1 MPTPSQHAFSEKV
14 VLVNGGTT
22 PIGRAVALQ
31 LALYGAFVIVSHPV
45 GDDALAD
52 IDELKSLGTLAATAP
67 FAASG
72 LSGAGEVKLKV
83 EELYG
88 RLDLLVNCTVLEAFG
103 DFASTS
109 EERFSEV
116 LEKSLKSTFFN
127 TRECLG
133 LMMNRP
139 KPKIVNIY
147 SACNGEDSV
156 SDLLLRSVNE
166 SIAELTRVL
175 ASELPA
181 HFRVNGIRV
190 SEKGSVKE
198 IDKGLDPELF
208 RPKSGV
214 DPDDVA
220 RTVLFLLSSEAAG
233 VNGQIL
239 DIS

>member
-1 MPTPSQHAFSEKV
+1 
-14 VLVNGGTT
+14 
-22 PIGRAVALQ
+22 
-31 LALYGAFVIVSHPV
+31 
-45 GDDALAD
+45 
-52 IDELKSLGTLAATAP
+52 
-67 FAASG
+67 
-72 LSGAGEVKLKV
+72 
-83 EELYG
+83 
-88 RLDLLVNCTVLEAFG
+88 
-103 DFASTS
+103 
-109 EERFSEV
+109 
-116 LEKSLKSTFFN
+116 
-127 TRECLG
+127 
-133 LMMNRP
+133 
-139 KPKIVNIY
+139 
-147 SACNGEDSV
+147 
-156 SDLLLRSVNE
+156 
-166 SIAELTRVL
+166 VL